1 MENNNTSTAQ
11 LAFIPPK
18 FSTKVG
24 GEFNATLKKRVRAY
38 FKDNN
43 ISKYANA
50 NMKFKTVFMLSLYF
64 VPYFLM
70 ITGTITNI
78 WGVIACW
85 ALLGFGMAG
94 IGMTIIHDANHGA
107 YSKNK
112 RVNYV
117 LGRCVNLVGAFAPNW
132 KIQHN
137 VLHHTYTNIQHFDED
152 VDPPVPIIRFTPH
165 DKLRPIHRFQFLY
178 AWFFYSLM
186 TAAWIT
192 IKDWQSLFRYKKM
205 GLTKNEN
212 EKFSALFFELLISK
226 AVYYTYIL
234 VLPIIFLDI
243 PWWGILL
250 LLLMKQ
256 MISGFTLAIVF
267 ILAHVVPEAAF
278 PLPDKDLK
286 MENSWAIHQ
295 LETTSNFGPKSRIF
309 QWFIGGLN
317 YQVEHHLFPNICH
330 VHYKK
335 LSEIVKATALEFGLP
350 YYSEP
355 TFFSAIRSHSKM
367 LYKLGRPA
375 PQVKSI

>member
-1 MENNNTSTAQ
+1 MEKEKSTSTAIP
-11 LAFIPPK
+11 AFVPPK

-24 GEFNATLKKRVRAY
+24 TEFNATLKKRVRAY

-70 ITGTITNI
+70 ITGTVSNI
-78 WGVIACW
+78 WGVILCW

-112 RVNYV
+112 TVNYL
-117 LGRCVNLVGAFAPNW
+117 LGRCVNLVGAFAPTW

-165 DKLRPIHRFQFLY
+165 DKYRKIHRFQFLY

-186 TAAWIT
+186 TVSWIT
-192 IKDWQSLFRYKKM
+192 IKDWQQLFRYKKM

-212 EKFSALFFELLISK
+212 EKFSSLFMELLISK
-226 AVYYTYIL
+226 VFYYTYIL

-243 PWWGILL
+243 PWWGIVLL
-250 LLLMKQ
+250 LLLKQ

-267 ILAHVVPEAAF
+267 ILAHVVPDTAF
-278 PLPDKDLK
+278 PKPDKDLK

-295 LETTSNFGPKSRIF
+295 LETTSNFSPKSRIF

-317 YQVEHHLFPNICH
+317 FQVEHHLFPNICH

-335 LSEIVKATALEFGLP
+335 LSKIVKETALEFGLP

-355 TFFSAIRSHSKM
+355 TFLSAVRSHSKM
-367 LYKLGRPA
+367 LYKLGKPTA
-375 PQVKSI
+375 S